1 MSAKGWLSILGW
13 VLSARTWLVELPAAN
28 RPDPVTEDDLAPLD
42 FCVVG
47 HRAEASRAAPPDP
60 TPAPGVPPP
69 SPRPA
74 LVAAGVDLPELTWLG
89 STSVGRALWA
99 FPAAGDD
106 LFPWW
111 RRLRDAHESTGWW
124 PVLLGPTADVW
135 YFDALSGDH
144 PEYDGEDALRAATEM
159 DPTPRL
165 TLPRDEWLER
175 CEVPPLSPR
184 DRPLL
189 RVSAQ
194 GGYVGLVPVE
204 ASWQVPAV
212 FGWSGA
218 MNSDIDG
225 DLHSAILRSWHERF
239 GAELAA
245 LTSESELELVV
256 DRPPTDPDVALAVA
270 VEHTAYAGEWV
281 GQDLDGDYRVVA
293 ARQVPSPS
301 WYFWW
306 D

>member
-1 MSAKGWLSILGW
+1 MTAKDWLSLLVW
-13 VLSARTWLVELPAAN
+13 VASPRTWLVELPAGN
-28 RPDPVTEDDLAPLD
+28 RPSPVTDDDLAHLD
-42 FCVVG
+42 FCVAG
-47 HRAEASRAAPPDP
+47 TREGASRAAPPAP
-60 TPAPGVPPP
+60 APAPGVPPP
-69 SPRPA
+69 SPRAA
-74 LVAAGVDLPELTWLG
+74 LLEAGADVPDLSWLG
-89 STSVGRALWA
+89 STNAGRALWA
-99 FPAAGDD
+99 FPAAAEE
-106 LFPWW
+106 LLPWW
-111 RRLRDAHESTGWW
+111 RRLRETHGRTGWW
-124 PVLLGPTADVW
+124 PVLLGPTADLW
-135 YFDALSGDH
+135 YFDALNDDH
-144 PEYDGEDALRAATEM
+144 PEYDGEDALRAAMEL

-165 TLPRDEWLER
+165 TLEPDEWLEGAT
-175 CEVPPLSPR
+175 VPPLSPR

-189 RVSAQ
+189 RVAAQ

-204 ASWQVPAV
+204 KSWHVPAV

-225 DLHSAILRSWHERF
+225 DVHSAVLRSWHERF

-245 LTSESELELVV
+245 LTGESELELVV

-270 VEHTAYAGEWV
+270 KEHTAYAGEWV
-281 GQDLDGDYRVVA
+281 GQDLDSDYRVVA